1 MWSQPVSHSSL
12 LKSTYDTRQK
22 QHLPAEVPMCFEA
35 FCLGSIRIDGITYNH
50 DVVIDRGKVRKR
62 KKKPSRKFR
71 HGFRP
76 YTAFD

>member
-1 MWSQPVSHSSL
+1 
-12 LKSTYDTRQK
+12 
-22 QHLPAEVPMCFEA
+22 MCFEA

-71 HGFRP
+71 HAFRP